1 MKRILDRY
9 VFFEFLKSFLFSLIG
24 LILLVLIA
32 RALGTF
38 KIETRQPRIHMYL
51 YLLYSIPDSVAFVL
65 PMAIM
70 FAVCFVVAQFTVS
83 RELVAMLSAGVSFY
97 RIVLPI
103 WIFAAALV
111 PGLFLFQNFIATPA
125 NRLASEE
132 EAAFKKD
139 SATIKD
145 IVWQRNLRGREGFYF
160 IYYLDRKEKAIK
172 GGFNYIQ
179 MKDGRPLRMMQAN
192 AGKYDE
198 ASAEWTFTRVREI
211 TFKEDISVDKV
222 ENLDHKTEKFP
233 EPYDFFENPM
243 RDASELNLF
252 ELAQEISRKQRMGF
266 DAAPYSVQFHAL
278 LSFPFLC
285 MIVAVIASI
294 AGAGGNHRSTGPLI
308 RALLVSAVTI
318 LIYYLGSGLFSNLG
332 NNGVIYPWIA
342 SWAPTAGFFC
352 AAIVLVRR
360 NRK

>member
-9 VFFEFLKSFLFSLIG
+9 VFFEFLKSFVFSLLG

-38 KIETRQPRIHMYL
+38 KIETRQPKIHMYL
-51 YLLYSIPDSVAFVL
+51 YLLYSTPDSVAFVL
-65 PMAIM
+65 PMAMM

-83 RELVAMLSAGVSFY
+83 RELIAMLSAGVAFY
-97 RIVLPI
+97 RIVMPI
-103 WIFAAALV
+103 WIFAAILV
-111 PGLFLFQNFIATPA
+111 PVLFVFQNFVATPA
-125 NRLASEE
+125 NRMASEE

-160 IYYLDRKEKAIK
+160 IYYLDRKEQTIK
-172 GGFNYIQ
+172 GGFNYIEL
-179 MKDGRPLRMMQAN
+179 KNDKPVRMMQAN
-192 AGKYDE
+192 SGKFDP
-198 ASAEWTFTRVREI
+198 ATGEWTFSRVRN
-211 TFKEDISVDKV
+211 ISFGDDLAVLKV
-222 ENLDHKTEKFP
+222 ENEDTRVEKFP
-233 EPYDFFENPM
+233 EDYDFFENPM

-252 ELAQEISRKQRMGF
+252 ELGDEIARKRKMGF
-266 DAAPYSVQFHAL
+266 DSAPYSVQFHSL
-278 LSFPFLC
+278 LAFPFLC

-318 LIYYLGSGLFSNLG
+318 LIYYLGSGLFNNLG
-332 NNGVIYPWIA
+332 NNGVIYPWLA
-342 SWAPTAGFFC
+342 SWTPTVGFFC
-352 AAIVLVRR
+352 AAVFLILR